1 MIFDRKKSDVNTA
14 KNLILSKVQKGT
26 ALTADETATLEKGTL
41 TINTL
46 NRIENKHAELATLL
60 SNVGYYSE
68 PITTKTWNYSG
79 LFTSNEFDRII
90 NNTEILRKSALIYES
105 TPNTP
110 SPDYY
115 YENINAI
122 EKILHDIESMVEE
135 IKSLFLECGTFEC
148 GEFV

>member
-14 KNLILSKVQKGT
+14 KNLILSKVQKG
-26 ALTADETATLEKGTL
+26 ASLTADETAILEKGTL

-46 NRIENKHAELATLL
+46 NRIENKHSELATLL

-79 LFTSNEFDRII
+79 LFTSDEFDRII
-90 NNTEILRKSALIYES
+90 NNTEILRKSALVYES

-110 SPDYY
+110 FPDYY

-122 EKILHDIESMVEE
+122 EKILYDIESMVEE

-148 GEFV
+148 GEFI

>member
-26 ALTADETATLEKGTL
+26 ALTDDETAILEKGTL

-46 NRIENKHAELATLL
+46 NRIENKHSELAMLL
-60 SNVGYYSE
+60 NSVGYYSE
-68 PITTKTWNYSG
+68 PIVTKTWNYSG
-79 LFTSNEFDRII
+79 LFTSDEFDRII
-90 NNTEILRKSALIYES
+90 NNTDILRKSALIYES

-110 SPDYY
+110 FPDYY

-122 EKILHDIESMVEE
+122 EKILYDIESMVEE

>member
-26 ALTADETATLEKGTL
+26 ALTADETAILEKGTL

-46 NRIENKHAELATLL
+46 NRIENKHSELATLL

-79 LFTSNEFDRII
+79 LFTSDEFDRII
-90 NNTEILRKSALIYES
+90 NNTDILRKSALIYES

-110 SPDYY
+110 LPDYY

-122 EKILHDIESMVEE
+122 EKILYDIESMVEE